1 MATAIKSAGGWILA
15 AALVALPLSVEARR
29 IQVDFGPESFP
40 GSGAGWP
47 GREGAGSP
55 GSFDDQIDVSS
66 GPYSDSMLFTSQY
79 IDSGNVLGTYS
90 SSPLL
95 VNGSLYDSILINED
109 GSFSFFSSEIGAQS
123 VDPFFSL
130 FNKDLVSDPSQPA
143 TSPGSV
149 SYTHGFAM
157 GITGAAPDPDTA
169 VAGIRLYWNN
179 LLAADDPDGFPYE
192 MQAYIYFLGNGDF
205 DLDFRYGEGDWANSV
220 GAQTIR
226 AGDAPLYSNA
236 NDLAATTDTL
246 SYFFSFRN
254 GVLQGGTDPEPPVG
268 VPEPAT
274 GTLLIAG
281 IAGLFFAHRRR
292 LRLSR

>member
-1 MATAIKSAGGWILA
+1 MATKVTVAGRWILA
-15 AALVALPLSVEARR
+15 AMLVTVPLSVEARR

-47 GREGAGSP
+47 GREGAGGP
-55 GSFDDQIDVSS
+55 GSFDDQIDVST
-66 GPYSDSMLFTSQY
+66 GPYTDSILFTTQY

-90 SSPLL
+90 SSELL

-109 GSFSFFSSEIGAQS
+109 GSFSLFSSAIGAQS
-123 VDPFFSL
+123 IDPYFSL
-130 FNKDLVSDPSQPA
+130 FNRDLVSDPSAPA

-179 LLAADDPDGFPYE
+179 LLAADDPDGFPFE

-205 DLDFRYGEGDWANSV
+205 DLDFRYGQGDWTDSV
-220 GAQTIR
+220 GAQAIR
-226 AGDAPLYSNA
+226 VADTSIFSNSS
-236 NDLAATTDTL
+236 DLVETTDTI

-274 GTLLIAG
+274 GTLIIAG
-281 IAGLFFAHRRR
+281 IAGLLFAARRR